1 MMPQNGERDQWAS
14 KIGLILAVAGNAV
27 GLGNFL
33 RFPVQA
39 ADNGG
44 GAFMIPYFI
53 FFLILGIPLMWIEWG
68 IGRHGGRYKHG
79 SAPGMFDVIWKN
91 DFAKYVG
98 ALGLFIS
105 LTILIYYTY
114 IESWTLGYSIFSITK
129 SYFGEGTA
137 NAMRSFLYS
146 YQGRE
151 AGSNFD
157 SIWVA
162 YILMLITFTINFWIL
177 YRGISRG
184 IEKLAKIAMPLLLIF
199 AVILAVRIITLG
211 TPDPSIPENSVWN
224 GFAFIWN
231 PDFSKLGNP
240 KIWLAAAGQ
249 IFFTLSVGM
258 GTIHAYASYL
268 TPKDDI
274 ALSGLT
280 TASTNEFVEVV
291 LGASI
296 AIPVAVAFFG
306 LDATKEFAAGGAF
319 DLGFV
324 SMPLIFQK
332 IPLGQI
338 FGFLWFL
345 LLFFAGITSS
355 VAMGQP
361 LIAFLEDEFGMD
373 RKRAVFT
380 LALVVLIAVQFV
392 VFFLKF
398 GFLDEMD
405 YWAGTFGLVVF
416 ALVETVLFMW
426 VFGAENAWKEM
437 NAGGDFKIPRGFFY
451 IMKFVTPVVLFVIM
465 SWWFVTDAIPTLLLT
480 KYEVVEVTYQTQTGP
495 VTATLSDGDELKF
508 INKDDLSIEP
518 LVMVYNPEVK
528 EDVVTM
534 VDRLIVTQQR
544 YDLQI
549 HSKGSVITPS
559 EEVYLT
565 NVQKAEVTIPNA
577 PYIWG
582 SRVLMI
588 LLFAGLLYLV
598 RKGWSKYSGKEH
610 SKLNPEF

>member
-1 MMPQNGERDQWAS
+1 MPQNGERDQWAS

-39 ADNGG
+39 AENGG

-68 IGRHGGRYKHG
+68 IGRHGGKYRHG

-91 DFAKYVG
+91 KLAKYFG

-105 LTILIYYTY
+105 LVILIYYTY
-114 IESWTLGYSIFSITK
+114 IESWTLGFSIFSLTK
-129 SYFGEGTA
+129 SYFDETTFH
-137 NAMRSFLYS
+137 AMKTFLYS
-146 YQGRE
+146 YQGRVPS
-151 AGSNFD
+151 AHFS
-157 SIWVA
+157 SVLPA
-162 YILMLITFTINFWIL
+162 YLLMLVTFGLNFWIL
-177 YRGISRG
+177 YKGISHG
-184 IEKLAKIAMPLLLIF
+184 IEKLAKIAMPLLLVF
-199 AVILAVRIITLG
+199 AAILAVRVMTLG
-211 TPDPSIPENSVWN
+211 TPDPSIPQNSVWN

-231 PDFSKLGNP
+231 PNFSKLGDP

-268 TPKDDI
+268 KPKDDI

-280 TASTNEFVEVV
+280 TAATNEFAEVV
-291 LGASI
+291 LGGSI

-306 LDATKEFAAGGAF
+306 LAATQQFASGGAF

-332 IPLGQI
+332 IPLGQF

-361 LIAFLEDEFGMD
+361 VVAFLEDEFGMS
-373 RKRAVFT
+373 RKKAVTT
-380 LALVVLIAVQFV
+380 LAIVVLIAVQFV
-392 VFFLKF
+392 IFFLKY

-416 ALVETVLFMW
+416 ALIETVLFMW
-426 VFGAENAWKEM
+426 VFGADKAWEEM
-437 NAGGDFKIPRGFFY
+437 NEGGDIAIPKIFYY
-451 IMKFVTPVVLFVIM
+451 IMKYITPLVLVVVMI
-465 SWWFVTDAIPTLLLT
+465 WWFINDAIPTLMLT
-480 KYEVVEVTYQTQTGP
+480 H
-495 VTATLSDGDELKF
+495 ASA
-508 INKDDLSIEP
+508 
-518 LVMVYNPEVK
+518 
-528 EDVVTM
+528 ED
-534 VDRLIVTQQR
+534 I
-544 YDLQI
+544 
-549 HSKGSVITPS
+549 
-559 EEVYLT
+559 
-565 NVQKAEVTIPNA
+565 

-582 SRVLMI
+582 SRALMVLLGI
-588 LLFAGLLYLV
+588 GLLFLV
-598 RKGWSKYSGKEH
+598 KKAWSNHNQNNGKQ
-610 SKLNPEF
+610 SNLVTDK